1 MDELERRRIE
11 AFIDD
16 FDDNEDIWGG
26 NSSDEEEDNVEML
39 QKDHNTDTE
48 QSDISDE
55 ENSEQ
60 AEYNFVDNAIINDDN
75 YHESDDELPL
85 SMRML
90 PYYIGKDGTRWNK
103 RAPNQRV
110 RTSKKNYVTEKSG
123 VSPTIRNK
131 TNILECWQVFFTKP
145 MLDTIV
151 NCTNIYISKA
161 RASYSRERDA
171 SDTDYKEIKAL
182 IGILYMTGE

>member
-1 MDELERRRIE
+1 MDDLERRRIE

-16 FDDNEDIWGG
+16 FDHNEDIWKG
-26 NSSDEEEDNVEML
+26 NSSDEEEDNVKIL

-55 ENSEQ
+55 ENSEM

-90 PYYIGKDGTRWNK
+90 P
-103 RAPNQRV
+103 
-110 RTSKKNYVTEKSG
+110 
-123 VSPTIRNK
+123 
-131 TNILECWQVFFTKP
+131 
-145 MLDTIV
+145 
-151 NCTNIYISKA
+151 
-161 RASYSRERDA
+161 
-171 SDTDYKEIKAL
+171 
-182 IGILYMTGE
+182 

>member
-1 MDELERRRIE
+1 MEIDELERRRIE
-11 AFIDD
+11 ALIDD
-16 FDDNEDIWGG
+16 FDDNGDIWGG
-26 NSSDEEEDNVEML
+26 NSSDEEEDNVDIL

-55 ENSEQ
+55 ENLEQ
-60 AEYNFVDNAIINDDN
+60 TEYNFVDNAIPNYDN

-85 SMRML
+85 SMRIL
-90 PYYIGKDGTRWNK
+90 PYYVGKDGTKWNK

-131 TNILECWQVFFTKP
+131 TNVLEC
-145 MLDTIV
+145 
-151 NCTNIYISKA
+151 
-161 RASYSRERDA
+161 
-171 SDTDYKEIKAL
+171 
-182 IGILYMTGE
+182 